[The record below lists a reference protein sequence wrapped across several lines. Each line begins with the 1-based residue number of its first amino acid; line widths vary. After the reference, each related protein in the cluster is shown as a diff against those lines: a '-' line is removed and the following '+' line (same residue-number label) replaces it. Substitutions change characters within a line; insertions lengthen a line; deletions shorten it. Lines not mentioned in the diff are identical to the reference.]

1 MYSLFINVLH
11 AKGRFSKEYF
21 YNLKKSVMKV
31 EKFKVLL
38 YLKKSEPDKTGK
50 APIMGRIT
58 LNRTM
63 AQFSCKLSCTPGLW
77 NARESRLNGKS
88 REAVETNEKIERL
101 LLAVHS
107 AFNSLMERKK
117 DFDAAA
123 VRDMFQGNAGMQMTL
138 LKLLDRHNE
147 EMKTRVGV
155 DRAPTTMST
164 YVYTRRT
171 LAEFIKT
178 EFKVSDLAF
187 GQLNEQFIRDY
198 QDFCLEKKKLAMETV
213 RHYLSI
219 LKKICRI
226 AYKEGHSEK
235 YHFCHFKL
243 PKQKETTPKALSREN
258 FEKLRD
264 LEIPEKRRS
273 HVITRDLFLFAC
285 YTGTAYA
292 DAVSITRE
300 NLFRDDE
307 GSLWLKYLRK
317 KTDYLGRVKLLPEAL
332 ALIGKYRDD
341 TRTTLFPPQDYHT
354 LRANMKSLRLM
365 AGLSQDLVYH
375 MGRHSFASL
384 VTLEEGSTDRDHQQD
399 AGTLQHKD
407 HPNIRACDP
416 EATVRGHGQVRRG
429 NPRFETYSL
438 ILKQSLSCA
447 VHLSFYS
454 TSTVTR

>member
-1 MYSLFINVLH
+1 
-11 AKGRFSKEYF
+11 
-21 YNLKKSVMKV
+21 MKV

-138 LKLLDRHNE
+138 LKLLDRHNG
-147 EMKTRVGV
+147 EMKARVGV
-155 DRAPTTMST
+155 DRAPTTLST
-164 YVYTRRT
+164 YLFTYRT
-171 LAEFIKT
+171 LSEFIKAK
-178 EFKVSDLAF
+178 FKVPDLVF

-198 QDFCLEKKKLAMETV
+198 QDFILLEKGYAVDTLRGYLA
-213 RHYLSI
+213 I

-292 DAVSITRE
+292 DAVSITRK

-307 GSLWLKYLRK
+307 GSLWLKYQRK
-317 KTDYLGRVKLLPEAL
+317 KTDYLGRVKLLP
-332 ALIGKYRDD
+332 GRYPRDS
-341 TRTTLFPPQDYHT
+341 FP
-354 LRANMKSLRLM
+354 A
-365 AGLSQDLVYH
+365 AGLPHAQGQYEIPAPD
-375 MGRHSFASL
+375 GRAEPGPCLPHGTAFFRLAGHARG
-384 VTLEEGSTDRDHQQD
+384 GSADRDHLQN

-407 HPNIRACDP
+407 HPDICPCNS

-429 NPRFETYSL
+429 NPRFETYPL
-438 ILKQSLSCA
+438 IPKQSLSCA
-447 VHLSFYS
+447 VHSSSYS

>member
-1 MYSLFINVLH
+1 
-11 AKGRFSKEYF
+11 
-21 YNLKKSVMKV
+21 MKV

-198 QDFCLEKKKLAMETV
+198 QDFCLEKKRLAMETV

-273 HVITRDLFLFAC
+273 HVITR
-285 YTGTAYA
+285 
-292 DAVSITRE
+292 E
-300 NLFRDDE
+300 NLFQDDE
-307 GSLWLKYLRK
+307 GSLWLKYRRK

-332 ALIGKYRDD
+332 ALIEKYRDD

-384 VTLEEGSTDRDHQQD
+384 VTLEEGVPIETISKMLGHSNIKTTQIYARVTPKRLFEDMDRFV
-399 AGTLQHKD
+399 
-407 HPNIRACDP
+407 
-416 EATVRGHGQVRRG
+416 EATRDLK
-429 NPRFETYSL
+429 L
-438 ILKQSLSCA
+438 IL
-447 VHLSFYS
+447 
-454 TSTVTR
+454 

>member
-1 MYSLFINVLH
+1 
-11 AKGRFSKEYF
+11 
-21 YNLKKSVMKV
+21 MKV

-107 AFNSLMERKK
+107 ALNSLMERKK

-147 EMKTRVGV
+147 EMKARVGV

-198 QDFCLEKKKLAMETV
+198 QDFCLEKKRLAMETV

-264 LEIPEKRRS
+264 LEIPWPTVTCHHPTFSSLPVTQTHRLCRCGK
-273 HVITRDLFLFAC
+273 HHQ
-285 YTGTAYA
+285 
-292 DAVSITRE
+292 E

-307 GSLWLKYLRK
+307 GSLTLKYPAKEDR
-317 KTDYLGRVKLLPEAL
+317 LP
-332 ALIGKYRDD
+332 R
-341 TRTTLFPPQDYHT
+341 TRQ
-354 LRANMKSLRLM
+354 A
-365 AGLSQDLVYH
+365 A
-375 MGRHSFASL
+375 A
-384 VTLEEGSTDRDHQQD
+384 GSTRVDQEV
-399 AGTLQHKD
+399 
-407 HPNIRACDP
+407 P
-416 EATVRGHGQVRRG
+416 
-429 NPRFETYSL
+429 
-438 ILKQSLSCA
+438 
-447 VHLSFYS
+447 
-454 TSTVTR
+454 

>member
-1 MYSLFINVLH
+1 
-11 AKGRFSKEYF
+11 
-21 YNLKKSVMKV
+21 MKV

-117 DFDAAA
+117 DFDATA
-123 VRDMFQGNAGMQMTL
+123 VRDMFQGNAGLQMTL

-147 EMKTRVGV
+147 EMKARVGV

-273 HVITRDLFLFAC
+273 HVITR
-285 YTGTAYA
+285 
-292 DAVSITRE
+292 E
-300 NLFRDDE
+300 NLFQDDE
-307 GSLWLKYLRK
+307 GSLWLKYRRK

-341 TRTTLFPPQDYHT
+341 TRITLFPPQDYHT

-384 VTLEEGSTDRDHQQD
+384 VTLEEGVPIETISKMLGHSNIKTTQIYARVTPKRLFEDMDRFV
-399 AGTLQHKD
+399 
-407 HPNIRACDP
+407 
-416 EATVRGHGQVRRG
+416 EATRDLK
-429 NPRFETYSL
+429 L
-438 ILKQSLSCA
+438 IL
-447 VHLSFYS
+447 
-454 TSTVTR
+454 

>member
-1 MYSLFINVLH
+1 
-11 AKGRFSKEYF
+11 
-21 YNLKKSVMKV
+21 MKV

-147 EMKTRVGV
+147 EMKARVGV

-178 EFKVSDLAF
+178 EFKVSDLVF
-187 GQLNEQFIRDY
+187 GQTAQRAVHPRLSGFHPHGKRT
-198 QDFCLEKKKLAMETV
+198 CRGHASRLPGHPEKD
-213 RHYLSI
+213 
-219 LKKICRI
+219 
-226 AYKEGHSEK
+226 
-235 YHFCHFKL
+235 L
-243 PKQKETTPKALSREN
+243 PYRLQGGT
-258 FEKLRD
+258 FG
-264 LEIPEKRRS
+264 EIP
-273 HVITRDLFLFAC
+273 FLPLQAAQAE
-285 YTGTAYA
+285 GRYA
-292 DAVSITRE
+292 E
-300 NLFRDDE
+300 
-307 GSLWLKYLRK
+307 
-317 KTDYLGRVKLLPEAL
+317 
-332 ALIGKYRDD
+332 
-341 TRTTLFPPQDYHT
+341 
-354 LRANMKSLRLM
+354 
-365 AGLSQDLVYH
+365 
-375 MGRHSFASL
+375 
-384 VTLEEGSTDRDHQQD
+384 STQ
-399 AGTLQHKD
+399 
-407 HPNIRACDP
+407 P
-416 EATVRGHGQVRRG
+416 
-429 NPRFETYSL
+429 
-438 ILKQSLSCA
+438 
-447 VHLSFYS
+447 
-454 TSTVTR
+454 

>member
-1 MYSLFINVLH
+1 
-11 AKGRFSKEYF
+11 
-21 YNLKKSVMKV
+21 MK
-31 EKFKVLL
+31 
-38 YLKKSEPDKTGK
+38 
-50 APIMGRIT
+50 
-58 LNRTM
+58 
-63 AQFSCKLSCTPGLW
+63 
-77 NARESRLNGKS
+77 
-88 REAVETNEKIERL
+88 KIERL

-107 AFNSLMERKK
+107 AFNSLMERKR

-123 VRDMFQGNAGMQMTL
+123 VRDLFQGNAGTQMTL

-147 EMKTRVGV
+147 EMKARVGV
-155 DRAPTTMST
+155 DRAPTTLST
-164 YVYTRRT
+164 YLFTYRT

-178 EFKVSDLAF
+178 RFKVPDLAF

-198 QDFCLEKKKLAMETV
+198 QDFCLEKKRLAMETV

-307 GSLWLKYLRK
+307 GSLWLKYRRK

-341 TRTTLFPPQDYHT
+341 TRITLFPPQDYHT

-384 VTLEEGSTDRDHQQD
+384 VTLEEGVPIETISKILGYSNIKTTQIYARVTPKRLFEDMDRFV
-399 AGTLQHKD
+399 
-407 HPNIRACDP
+407 
-416 EATVRGHGQVRRG
+416 EATRDLK
-429 NPRFETYSL
+429 PYSL
-438 ILKQSLSCA
+438 IPKQSLSCA
-447 VHLSFYS
+447 VHSSFYS
-454 TSTVTR
+454 TSTATRSDRTARPPSSAGSASTERNRQSRQASIANPGTGTARSVKSKQPGRTTALPPSAAGWKRRTGTC